1 MPRELHGF
9 VTISKIDDEKRM
21 VYGIANSDTLDCQD
35 EIVEWDATKDAIPEF
50 TKWRNLREMHK
61 DNAVGTVPELEIDDV
76 SKKLNIGAKVVD
88 DSAWKKVKE
97 GVYKGFSIGGK
108 ALERI
113 KEFNVEAGKNISRV
127 KKYVLNEISLVDRP
141 ANPDC
146 VFTMIKRADKELP
159 SESDPLSKDV
169 MIMRKVVNDLNGKI
183 LTDDQIEKLGDNA
196 FALIKKNGDVKE
208 RLYPIPDK
216 PHAVALMKQIMH
228 LKVTDG
234 ERHVIHENIKK
245 SLGGKHSI
253 YNCTYCQAFMSSLV
267 HKGGDQVM
275 DKQKLLQAQAL
286 IEELLAE
293 AGGEGD
299 EQEQMEH
306 PAMQEAPPHTSEE
319 EEYEGQDGS
328 DVGPETENI
337 VDAPQKDETEDVDNL
352 QGSDYSDKE
361 GGEDQEG
368 FDDGTLDY
376 SQGLEEDENRTHLY
390 DTESERGDKAEME
403 GGDCPYCGSTV
414 KALMSGRFRKG
425 VATCPG
431 CHTEYGVNAK
441 PKVLITKRGGV
452 PMRKSAGSSV
462 DAQVVGVIGNIAKA
476 LQTMNSRLTKMESR
490 PLPRK
495 VPSLQKRGEGA
506 TEVDGDVSKAAEM
519 PAALKADQD
528 KALAISKAAQGEGR
542 QLTSAERAFN
552 ESVGN
557 RLLDWKVG
565 KTVS

>member
-1 MPRELHGF
+1 MLNGLNGF
-9 VTISKIDDEKRM
+9 VAISKVDDDKRM

-35 EIVEWDATKDAIPEF
+35 EIVEWEATKQAIPEF
-50 TKWRNLREMHK
+50 CKWRNLREMHG
-61 DNAVGTVPELEIDDV
+61 DTAAGTVPELEVDDV

-113 KEFNVEAGKNISRV
+113 KEFDTALGKNISRV

-146 VFTMIKRADKELP
+146 VFTMMKRADSDVP
-159 SESDPLSKDV
+159 SQKDPLSKDLS
-169 MIMRKVVNDLNGKI
+169 IMRKIVSDLDNKV
-183 LTDDQIEKLGDNA
+183 LTDDQIAKLNDNE
-196 FALIKKNGDVKE
+196 FALVKKNGDDKE

-216 PHAVALMKQIMH
+216 AHSMALMKQLMG

-234 ERHVIHENIKK
+234 ERHIIHEKIKK
-245 SLGGKHSI
+245 SLGNKHSV
-253 YNCTYCQAFMSSLV
+253 YNCTYCQAFMSSLI

-275 DKQKLLQAQAL
+275 DRQKLLQAQAL

-293 AGGEGD
+293 EGGGE
-299 EQEQMEH
+299 EETQQ
-306 PAMQEAPPHTSEE
+306 PPVAAPGAEMGAAGEE
-319 EEYEGQDGS
+319 GEFEGQEGE

-361 GGEDQEG
+361 GSDAEG
-368 FDDGTLDY
+368 FDDQTLDY
-376 SQGLEEDENRTHLY
+376 SEGLEDDENRTHLY
-390 DTESERGDKAEME
+390 DTESERGEKAEME

-441 PKVLITKRGGV
+441 PKVLITKRGGPR
-452 PMRKSAGSSV
+452 PMRKSAAGSLDSR
-462 DAQVVGVIGNIAKA
+462 VIDVLGNLAKA
-476 LQTMNSRLTKMESR
+476 VKSLDARMTRTEAR
-490 PLPRK
+490 PLQRK
-495 VPSLQKRGEGA
+495 NLMKRGEGA
-506 TEVDGDVSKAAEM
+506 TEVEGDVTKVAEK
-519 PAALKADQD
+519 PAALKADED
-528 KALAISKAAQGEGR
+528 KALAIVKAAQGAGR
-542 QLTSAERAFN
+542 QLTPEERAFTS
-552 ESVGN
+552 SVSD
-557 RLLDWKVG
+557 RLIDFKIGKV
-565 KTVS
+565 S

>member
-1 MPRELHGF
+1 MLNGSMNGF
-9 VTISKIDDEKRM
+9 VAITKVDDEKRM

-35 EIVEWDATKDAIPEF
+35 EIVEWEATKQAIPEF
-50 TKWRNLREMHK
+50 CKWRNLREMHG
-61 DNAVGTVPELEIDDV
+61 DTAAGTVPELEVDDV

-88 DSAWKKVKE
+88 DNAWKKVKE

-113 KEFNVEAGKNISRV
+113 KQFDTALGKNISRV

-146 VFTMIKRADKELP
+146 VFTMMKRADSDIP
-159 SESDPLSKDV
+159 SQRDPLSKDLS
-169 MIMRKVVNDLNGKI
+169 IMRKIVNDLDGKV
-183 LTDDQIEKLGDNA
+183 LTDNQIDKLGDNL
-196 FALIKKNGDVKE
+196 FALIKKNGDNKE

-216 PHAVALMKQIMH
+216 AHAMALMKQLMS

-245 SLGGKHSI
+245 SLGNKHSV
-253 YNCTYCQAFMSSLV
+253 YNCNYCQAFMSSLI

-293 AGGEGD
+293 AGGEEEETQQPPMASGM
-299 EQEQMEH
+299 EQG
-306 PAMQEAPPHTSEE
+306 AAGEE
-319 EEYEGQDGS
+319 EEFEGQEGE

-337 VDAPQKDETEDVDNL
+337 VDAPQKDETEAVDNL

-368 FDDGTLDY
+368 FDDSTLDY

-390 DTESERGDKAEME
+390 DTESERGEKAEME
-403 GGDCPYCGSTV
+403 GGDCPCCGSTV

-441 PKVLITKRGGV
+441 PKVVISKRGGRQV
-452 PMRKSAGSSV
+452 IMRKSAAGSL
-462 DAQVVGVIGNIAKA
+462 DPRVIDVLGNLAKA
-476 LQTMNSRLTKMESR
+476 VKSLDTRMTKAEAR

-495 VPSLQKRGEGA
+495 TLQKRGDGA
-506 TEVDGDVSKAAEM
+506 TEVDGDVSKVAEK
-519 PAALKADQD
+519 PAALKADED
-528 KALAISKAAQGEGR
+528 KALAIVKAAQGAGR
-542 QLTSAERAFN
+542 QLTPEERAFTS
-552 ESVGN
+552 SVSD
-557 RLLDWKVG
+557 RLLDFKIGKV
-565 KTVS
+565 S